1 MLSQQQNSKTGR
13 DFGEPRTN
21 RNPNMLVC
29 GMFCAAEATRT
40 QVFMFTVPI
49 KVFTTGLPWLKECIL
64 TMLSL
69 ICIEHLKKDKI
80 FRVYCVPISQMNII
94 NFCVG
99 RESVNI
105 WDNECKI
112 SIDLLILIWP
122 FVRWTGQKDRIT
134 LNKGSRSGLEYG
146 QALNRFSTHILI
158 DLYLCDVLFLSLF
171 SSSLYLYI

>member
-1 MLSQQQNSKTGR
+1 MSQQHNSKTSR
-13 DFGEPRTN
+13 DFGERCFVQQRLREPRCSCS
-21 RNPNMLVC
+21 LW
-29 GMFCAAEATRT
+29 
-40 QVFMFTVPI
+40 TVPI

-69 ICIEHLKKDKI
+69 ICIEHLQKDKT
-80 FRVYCVPISQMNII
+80 FRVYCVPILQMNII

-105 WDNECKI
+105 WDNESKI

-122 FVRWTGQKDRIT
+122 CVRWTGQKDRISF
-134 LNKGSRSGLEYG
+134 NKASRSGLEYG
-146 QALNRFSTHILI
+146 HALNRFSTHILI